1 MRIGITTR
9 LNEENILAIKP
20 EYIEYLEKNG
30 MQPVILK
37 YDDDNLDDL
46 IKSCDGFIISGG
58 DDLDPSFY
66 GEANIASTPTLKEI
80 DLLDKRIVNY
90 CVEFKKPLLGICRGM
105 QAINVFLGGSLYQD
119 IPNHKDRFHE
129 VVGMNPLFE
138 DKFSINSM
146 HHQAIK
152 DLAKGLKVIAI
163 CAEDENIEAVM
174 HEDLPIIGCQWHPE
188 QMADSVSSKALINK
202 FKQYLR

>member
-66 GEANIASTPTLKEI
+66 GETNIASTPTL
-80 DLLDKRIVNY
+80 
-90 CVEFKKPLLGICRGM
+90 
-105 QAINVFLGGSLYQD
+105 
-119 IPNHKDRFHE
+119 
-129 VVGMNPLFE
+129 
-138 DKFSINSM
+138 
-146 HHQAIK
+146 
-152 DLAKGLKVIAI
+152 
-163 CAEDENIEAVM
+163 
-174 HEDLPIIGCQWHPE
+174 
-188 QMADSVSSKALINK
+188 
-202 FKQYLR
+202 